1 MAEHN
6 SLTAFSVSFNASMQS
21 HSSLSA
27 LGRIA
32 ALTFTSSLATI
43 APAAPV
49 EFNRDIRPILSDK
62 CFGCHG
68 PDSGHRKAGL
78 RLDSRDAA
86 LKPAKSGEAA
96 IIPGDPAKSHLVQR
110 ILSGD
115 ADEVMPP
122 PEAKMQPLT
131 AREKD
136 LVNRWILEGAKY
148 EPLWSFIS
156 LKPVPLPPPPAGTAP
171 ERFRSPID
179 RLLFTRLAAHNLYPR
194 PEARP
199 ETLLRRVSLDL
210 TGLPPSANDVRAFLS
225 DIAPGAYERAV
236 DRLLASPAFGERLAV
251 DWLDVARY
259 SDSFGFQVDR
269 DRDAWPWRDWVVEA
283 FNRNLSFNEFVTWQI
298 AGDLLPNA
306 TEEQILATAFNRLHQ
321 QESEGGS
328 VEEEYRVEY
337 VSDRV
342 QTFATAF
349 LGLTFECAKCHDHKF
364 DPITQKEFYQ
374 MFAFFDD
381 IDEAGLYSFFTSD
394 APTPA
399 MRLIPADAR
408 AQAAALQS
416 AVAAAESRVS
426 ESAKTLL
433 SEFPQWLDHRPAAL
447 PLPGEQVHLD
457 FNGAHGGKVP
467 NSADP
472 AKPAT
477 VAGENKLVP
486 GRTGQVLQL
495 SGDDAF
501 NLPAGS
507 FNRPDPFTVSLWM
520 RVPALQERAVV
531 LHRSKAWTD
540 AASRGFELLLE
551 DGFLKWSLIRFWPGD
566 AASIRTRTPIKPG
579 EWLHVSVSSDGSG
592 RAAGL
597 RIHLN
602 GRPAQTDVLKDNLS
616 RDTNPG
622 RDNITIGERMRDRGF
637 KGGLVDEVR
646 VFNRSLSDLELQALF
661 DPAAAAQLW
670 TKSADTLSQQ
680 EREKLGAVCL
690 AQHQEHAKAL
700 DALRA
705 ARSEQLKF
713 LEGQREMMVMRDL
726 PKPKKAFVLTRGE
739 YANRGEEVFAGTP
752 ASLPAFPT
760 DAPRNRLGLARW
772 LTAPEHPLLARV
784 TVNRFWQGLF
794 GRGLVRS
801 AEDFGSQGTQP
812 EYPELLDWLA
822 GEFIRSGWNTKAL
835 FKTIVLS
842 HAYRQESIAA
852 AKLLAD
858 DPENMLLAR
867 GPRFRLPAEA
877 LRDTF
882 LFASGLLSPKLGGPP
897 AAPYELADAF
907 RPITP
912 DNGEGSRRRS
922 LYTRWRR
929 TSPPPAMMAFD
940 ASRRAVCSARRERT
954 NTPLQALVLLNGPQ
968 YVEAA
973 RVLGTRLHKAH
984 EGRLEDM
991 IEEAFLACLSRFPDA
1006 REREI
1011 VRGLYSDQLAHFRA
1025 HPAEAA
1031 SLLKV
1036 GQTPHDT
1043 SVASPEAA
1051 AATVL
1056 AQALFNHDG
1065 SVVKQ

>member
-1 MAEHN
+1 
-6 SLTAFSVSFNASMQS
+6 MQS
-21 HSSLSA
+21 SSFLNA
-27 LGRIA
+27 LRRVAVLTLTSFVA
-32 ALTFTSSLATI
+32 AI

-78 RLDSRDAA
+78 RLDSREAT
-86 LKPAKSGEAA
+86 LKPAKSGEPA
-96 IIPGDPAKSHLVQR
+96 IVPGAPEKSHLLQR

-136 LVNRWILEGAKY
+136 LVSRWILEGANY

-156 LKPVPLPPPPAGTAP
+156 LKPVALPQSPTGAAP
-171 ERFRSPID
+171 DRFPSPID
-179 RLLFTRLAAHNLYPR
+179 RLLFARLAAHHLRPR

-210 TGLPPSANDVRAFLS
+210 TGLPPSAADVRAFLS
-225 DIAPGAYERAV
+225 DTAPGAYERAV

-269 DRDAWPWRDWVVEA
+269 DRDAWPWRDWVVGA
-283 FNRNLSFNEFVTWQI
+283 FNRNLPFNEFVTWQI

-306 TEEQILATAFNRLHQ
+306 TEEQVLATAFNRLHQ

-337 VSDRV
+337 VADRV

-364 DPITQKEFYQ
+364 DPISQKEFYQ

-381 IDEAGLYSFFTSD
+381 IDEAGLYSFFTGD

-399 MRLIPADAR
+399 MRLIPADGQR
-408 AQAAALQS
+408 QAATLQS
-416 AVAAAESRVS
+416 AVTAAEVRVS
-426 ESAKTLL
+426 ECAKTLL
-433 SEFPQWLDHRPAAL
+433 AGLPLWLDQRPATL
-447 PLPGEQVHLD
+447 PLPGELVRLN
-457 FNGAHGGKVP
+457 FTGATGGKVP

-472 AKPAT
+472 AKPAS
-477 VAGENKLVP
+477 VAGENRLVP
-486 GRTGQVLQL
+486 GRNGQVLQL

-507 FNRPDPFTVSLWM
+507 FNRSDPFTVSLWM
-520 RVPALQERAVV
+520 RVPELKERAVV

-566 AASIRTRTPIKPG
+566 AASVRARTPIKPG

-597 RIHLN
+597 RIHVN
-602 GRPAQTDVLKDNLS
+602 GRPAQNDVLKDNLS

-637 KGGLVDEVR
+637 KGGLVDDVR

-661 DPAAAAQLW
+661 DPTAAAQVWTKAAAA
-670 TKSADTLSQQ
+670 LSLQ
-680 EREKLGAVCL
+680 EREKLGAVFL
-690 AQHQEHAKAL
+690 AQHEEHTKAL
-700 DALRA
+700 EALRA
-705 ARSEQLKF
+705 ARAEHLKF
-713 LEGQREMMVMRDL
+713 LEGQKEIMVMRDL

-739 YANRGEEVFAGTP
+739 YASRGEEVFAGTP
-752 ASLPAFPT
+752 AALPPFPS

-772 LTAPEHPLLARV
+772 LTSPGHPLLARV

-822 GEFIRSGWNTKAL
+822 GEFIRSGWDTKGL

-842 HAYRQESIAA
+842 HAYRQESVAA
-852 AKLLAD
+852 AELVAD

-877 LRDTF
+877 MRDTF
-882 LFASGLLSPKLGGPP
+882 LFASGLLSSKLGGPP
-897 AAPYELADAF
+897 VAPYELADAF
-907 RPITP
+907 RPVPP
-912 DNGEGSRRRS
+912 DKGEGSLRRS

-929 TSPPPAMMAFD
+929 TAPPPAMMAFD

-984 EGRLEDM
+984 EGRLEEM

-1011 VRGLYSDQLAHFRA
+1011 VRGLYTDQLAHFRA
-1025 HPAEAA
+1025 HPAEAT

-1036 GQTPHDT
+1036 GQTPHDP
-1043 SVASPEAA
+1043 SVAAPEAA

>member
-1 MAEHN
+1 MTN
-6 SLTAFSVSFNASMQS
+6 ICPLLTVNLNAFMRT
-21 HSSLSA
+21 SSNFSA
-27 LGRIA
+27 LRRVA
-32 ALTFTSSLATI
+32 ALIVASSVANF
-43 APAAPV
+43 AAAAPV

-68 PDSGHRKAGL
+68 PDSGHRKSGL
-78 RLDSRDAA
+78 RLDSREAA
-86 LKPAKSGEAA
+86 LAPAKSGDVA
-96 IIPGDPAKSHLVQR
+96 IVPGNPEKSHLLLR
-110 ILSGD
+110 IFSSD
-115 ADEVMPP
+115 SDEVMPP
-122 PEAKMQPLT
+122 PEAKMEALS

-136 LVNRWILEGAKY
+136 LVRRWILEGAKY
-148 EPLWSFIS
+148 EPLWSFLS
-156 LKPVPLPPPPAGTAP
+156 VQPVALPPAPAGVPP
-171 ERFRSPID
+171 ELLRTPLD
-179 RLLFTRLAAHNLYPR
+179 RLLFARLELRNLRPR

-210 TGLPPSANDVRAFLS
+210 TGLPPTAAEVRAFMADS
-225 DIAPGAYERAV
+225 APGAYERAV

-269 DRDAWPWRDWVVEA
+269 DRDAWPWRDWVVRA
-283 FNRNLSFNEFVTWQI
+283 FNRNLPFNEFVTWQI

-306 TEEQILATAFNRLHQ
+306 TEEQVLATAFNRLHQ
-321 QESEGGS
+321 QETEGGS

-364 DPITQKEFYQ
+364 DPITQREFYQ

-381 IDEAGLYSFFTSD
+381 IDEAGLYSFFTGD

-399 MRLIPADAR
+399 VRLIPAEGQK
-408 AQAAALQS
+408 QAAALQAS
-416 AVAAAESRVS
+416 VVAAEARVL
-426 ESAKTLL
+426 EGAKAFLAG
-433 SEFPQWLDHRPAAL
+433 FPEWLGKRPAEL
-447 PLPGEQVHLD
+447 PLCGELVRLN
-457 FNGAHGGKVP
+457 FSGAKGGKVP
-467 NSADP
+467 NTAEP
-472 AKPAT
+472 AKPAS

-486 GRTGQVLQL
+486 GRSGQVLKL

-520 RVPALQERAVV
+520 QAPDLRERAVV
-531 LHRSKAWTD
+531 LHRSKAWMD

-551 DGFLKWSLIRFWPGD
+551 NGLFKWSLIRFWPGD
-566 AASIRTRTPIKPG
+566 AASVRTRTPIKPG

-597 RIHLN
+597 QIHVN
-602 GRPAQTDVLKDNLS
+602 GKRAQTEVLKDNLS

-637 KGGLVDEVR
+637 KGGLVDDVR
-646 VFNRSLSDLELQALF
+646 IFNRRLSDLELQAVF
-661 DPAAAAQLW
+661 NPDAVAALW
-670 TKSADTLSQQ
+670 QKPVESLSPQ
-680 EREKLGAVCL
+680 ELEELQGVYL
-690 AQHQEHAKAL
+690 AQNEGHAKAL
-700 DALRA
+700 EALRC
-705 ARSEQLKF
+705 ARAEQLKF
-713 LEGQREMMVMRDL
+713 LESQREIMVMRDL

-739 YANRGEEVFAGTP
+739 YARRGEEVYAGTP
-752 ASLPAFPT
+752 AALPVFPS

-822 GEFIRSGWNTKAL
+822 GEFIRSGWDLKAL
-835 FKTIVLS
+835 FKSIVLS
-842 HAYRQESIAA
+842 HAYRQESVAPA
-852 AKLLAD
+852 DLLAD
-858 DPENMLLAR
+858 DPENALLAR

-877 LRDTF
+877 LRDTL
-882 LFASGLLSPKLGGPP
+882 LFASGLLSPRIGGAPV
-897 AAPYELADAF
+897 APYELAEAF
-907 RPITP
+907 RPVTP
-912 DNGEGSRRRS
+912 DKGEGSLRRS

-929 TSPPPAMMAFD
+929 TAPPPAMMAFD

-973 RVLGTRLHKAH
+973 RVLGTRLHKTH
-984 EGRLEDM
+984 EGRLEGM
-991 IEEAFLACLSRFPDA
+991 IEEAFLVCLSRFPDA

-1011 VRGLYSDQLAHFRA
+1011 VSGLYADQLAYFRA
-1025 HPAEAA
+1025 HPNEAA
-1031 SLLKV
+1031 LLLKV
-1036 GQTPHDT
+1036 GYSPPDPT
-1043 SVASPEAA
+1043 VGVPEAA